1 MEVVMEK
8 LKQFLGEEK
17 GQATIEY
24 FLLVGSIMVAAVM
37 VFSSYY
43 KMTYRSEQKYIVH
56 INDTQTTLCN
66 YVQTYLN
73 APGIC

>member
-24 FLLVGSIMVAAVM
+24 FLLVGNGIFFILQNDV
-37 VFSSYY
+37 
-43 KMTYRSEQKYIVH
+43 QK
-56 INDTQTTLCN
+56 
-66 YVQTYLN
+66 
-73 APGIC
+73 